1 MAQRPYAAYIH
12 VGFGKPAREFFD
24 FRGGVRPGDFAREY
38 RNCLCHRRIGMSG
51 HAEAVAKRVF
61 GRASPPIRCLGAS
74 A

>member
-1 MAQRPYAAYIH
+1 MARRPYAAYIP
-12 VGFGKPAREFFD
+12 VGFGKAEREIFD
-24 FRGGVRPGDFAREY
+24 FRGGVRPRGLAREY